1 MHRGHTNSSASYV
14 PLLVTA
20 FFISLIEMRSTT
32 PHLEL
37 ILLSHDNLENLET
50 VHLHYFR
57 NC

>member
-20 FFISLIEMRSTT
+20 FFISLIET

-50 VHLHYFR
+50 VNLHYFR